1 MEFFKRGKKIEG
13 GENFI
18 REKLNTPAYI
28 WSLVSIFISFLVVF
42 MLIKNLWGAY
52 IGGSNAMDELLKVN
66 GMTRDKALYSMIFI
80 MGLNLLNIFG
90 YVLLI
95 RLKKAG
101 YYLIMVVS
109 LLLLFTEAYYFD
121 GFQLSDLKAITGFL
135 ITTALLMLSGEN
147 NSWKK
152 LS

>member
-1 MEFFKRGKKIEG
+1 MDFFRRGKKIEG
-13 GENFI
+13 GEYFI
-18 REKLNTPAYI
+18 KDKLNTPAYI
-28 WSLVSIFISFLVVF
+28 WSLVSIFISFLGVF
-42 MLIKNLWGAY
+42 VIIKNFWSFY
-52 IGGSNAMDELLKVN
+52 IGSSNAM
-66 GMTRDKALYSMIFI
+66 YSMLFLL
-80 MGLNLLNIFG
+80 GLNLLNIFG

-101 YYLIMVVS
+101 YYLIMLVS
-109 LLLLFTEAYYFD
+109 VLLLFTEAYYFD
-121 GFQLSDLKAITGFL
+121 GFQLSDLKSITGFL